1 MMTRVCLIAP
11 PSVFL
16 LDERVFMTL
25 GILKVAA
32 RLEQAGHTVEM
43 LDLSGVENYE
53 EATRTHLETSEATV
67 FGITATTPQMP
78 ATMKV
83 WKVLREGLVK
93 RRIIL
98 GGPHATLVHA
108 AFKREFAESRSGRA
122 SRAFSYLLDRFNCIV
137 AGDGE
142 DAIFYAIKPS
152 SPIIIDADTP
162 QSPMFLTSRRLT
174 EMPLPARHLLD
185 VDSYHYTIDGVRATS
200 LIAQLG
206 CPFECGFCGGRNS
219 PSLRRM
225 RMRDS
230 ASVIAEI
237 EHLHHTYGYTGFMF
251 YDDELNVNKKMV
263 ELMDSI
269 TDLQM
274 RLGVEFRLR
283 GFTKAELFTKEQAQS
298 MYRAGFRWLLTGFE
312 SGSPRILRNINKKAT
327 KDDNTRC
334 IDLAH
339 AAGMKVK
346 ALMSLGHPGE
356 SQETI
361 LETERWLL
369 DVRPEDFDVTII
381 TTYPGSPYYD
391 DAVRANSSVWT
402 YTYLGDALH
411 QYDVNFE
418 EVAEYYKGDPN
429 GGYQSFVYTDFISAD
444 ELVKMRNYV
453 ENNVREELLI
463 PFNHSEPALRF
474 EHSMGQGLPANI
486 LRITEDNRTS

>member
-1 MMTRVCLIAP
+1 MTPVCLVIP
-11 PSVFL
+11 PSAFL

-32 RLEQAGHTVEM
+32 RLEQAGHRVEM

-53 EATRTHLETSEATV
+53 DAVRSYLETHPDI
-67 FGITATTPQMP
+67 FQIGITATTPQMP
-78 ATMKV
+78 ATMKIV
-83 WKVLREGLVK
+83 KTIRMWKRWH
-93 RRIIL
+93 RIIL

-108 AFKREFAESRSGRA
+108 AFKKEQKTIAQSGRA
-122 SRAFSYLLDRFNCIV
+122 TRAMNYLTGWFDCIV

-142 DAIFYAIKPS
+142 EAIFNALRLDAPS
-152 SPIIIDADTP
+152 IIDADTP
-162 QSPMFLTSRRLT
+162 GTNLFLTSARLA
-174 EMPLPARHLLD
+174 EMPFPARHLVD
-185 VDSYHYTIDGVRATS
+185 VDSYHYKIDGTKATS

-219 PSLRRM
+219 PSLRRL

-230 ASVIAEI
+230 SSVLAEL
-237 EHLHHTYGYTGFMF
+237 EHLHRTYGFTGFMF

-263 ELMDSI
+263 ELMNGI

-274 RLGVEFRLR
+274 KLGAEFRLR
-283 GFTKAELFTKEQAQS
+283 GFTKAELFTKEQAEA

-327 KDDNTRC
+327 RDDNTRC
-334 IDLAH
+334 VELAH
-339 AAGMKVK
+339 NAGLKVK

-356 SQETI
+356 SPETI
-361 LETERWLL
+361 ADTERWLL
-369 DVRPEDFDVTII
+369 EVRPEDFDVTVI

-391 DAVRANSSVWT
+391 DAVWNPAMNCWT
-402 YTYLGDALH
+402 YTYHGDALH
-411 QYDVNFE
+411 QLEVNYE

-429 GGYQSFVYTDFISAD
+429 GGYQSFVFTDYISAD
-444 ELVKMRNYV
+444 ELVKLRNGV
-453 ENNVREELLI
+453 ENHVREELQI
-463 PFNHSEPALRF
+463 PFNPGEPAIRF

-486 LRITEDNRTS
+486 LRVTRTS

>member
-1 MMTRVCLIAP
+1 
-11 PSVFL
+11 
-16 LDERVFMTL
+16 MTL

-32 RLEQAGHTVEM
+32 RLEQAGHAVEM

-53 EATRTHLETSEATV
+53 EVVKTYLQDNPNILT

-78 ATMKV
+78 ATMKI
-83 WKVLREGLVK
+83 VK
-93 RRIIL
+93 AIRADKRWRRIII
-98 GGPHATLVHA
+98 GGPHPTLVHA
-108 AFKREFAESRSGRA
+108 AFKREQKTLAQNGRA
-122 SRAFSYLLDRFNCIV
+122 THAMNYLSEWFDCIV

-142 DAIFYAIKPS
+142 EAIFQAIRLDAPAL
-152 SPIIIDADTP
+152 IDADTP
-162 QSPMFLTSRRLT
+162 GTTLFLTSAKLA
-174 EMPLPARHLLD
+174 EMPFPARHLVD
-185 VDSYHYTIDGVRATS
+185 VDSYHYKIDSVRATS
-200 LIAQLG
+200 FIAQLG

-219 PSLRRM
+219 PSLRRL

-230 ASVIAEI
+230 KSVIAEV
-237 EHLHHTYGYTGFMF
+237 EHLHKTYGFTGFMF

-263 ELMDSI
+263 ELMDGI

-283 GFTKAELFTKEQAQS
+283 GFTKAELFTKEQAAS

-339 AAGMKVK
+339 DAGLKVK

-369 DVRPEDFDVTII
+369 DTRPEDFDVTII

-402 YTYLGDALH
+402 YTYHGDALH

-418 EVAEYYKGDPN
+418 EVAEYYKGDPD
-429 GGYQSFVYTDFISAD
+429 GGYQAFVYTDYISAD

-463 PFNHSEPALRF
+463 PFNPGEPAIRF

-486 LRITEDNRTS
+486 LRVTRTS